1 MGKKQEKKNKKHV
14 VKMNVL
20 RKEPTLTSEDSQ
32 QTSEALK
39 VQEISVLVG
48 DDEDNSLTSDCTPG
62 AKQRKLKEKLQAE
75 MARKRR
81 ELRAKKEEDK
91 KMEEEEEEQ
100 MRDDDQWDGE
110 EENAEEEDPEAE
122 LTDQT
127 DTDEEEE
134 VDEDNEERLMKKL

>member
-91 KMEEEEEEQ
+91 KMEEEE
-100 MRDDDQWDGE
+100 
-110 EENAEEEDPEAE
+110 DPEAE

-134 VDEDNEERLMKKL
+134 VDEDDEERLMKKL